1 MTLDDLRTDIDKID
15 ARILSLLNERME
27 KAILTKKFKTSIVDT
42 SREQIVLD
50 KIRRSSHCLVE
61 PKFAVDI
68 YSFIISE
75 SKRLQAMGLQT
86 IGFQGEH
93 GAYSEVAARA
103 LLPQSAMMPCREFS
117 DVFESVE
124 SGIFDCGIVPV
135 ENTLGGLVG
144 PVNSILIYTNLKI
157 IAAVDMPVKHCLLCV
172 PGTDHRELRNVW
184 SHSQALAQCRNFIA
198 RNHLEAI
205 PYYDTAGAA
214 RTIAET
220 RPKGV
225 AVIASKFCAD
235 LYGLEI
241 IKEDI
246 QDSVHNRTRFFVV
259 AMNDGV
265 GDGDR
270 CSAVFTAGDKAG
282 SLFAILKVF
291 ANASI
296 NLTRIES
303 VPDTPG
309 KYAIFID
316 FQGSIKD
323 AKVASVIAKAEEMA
337 EDFRV
342 LGCYKE
348 TRLQA

>member
-1 MTLDDLRTDIDKID
+1 MTLDDLRLDIDKID
-15 ARILSLLNERME
+15 AKILSLLNERME
-27 KAILTKKFKTSIVDT
+27 KAILTKKFKTTTEDK
-42 SREQIVLD
+42 SREQVVLD

-61 PKFAVDI
+61 PKFSVDI
-68 YSFIISE
+68 YSFIMSE
-75 SKRLQAMGLQT
+75 SKRLQNMNFKT

-117 DVFESVE
+117 DVFEAVE
-124 SGIFDCGIVPV
+124 TGLFDCGIVPV

-157 IAAVDMPVKHCLLCV
+157 VAAVDMPVKHCLVCV
-172 PGTDHRELRNVW
+172 PGTDHRELRHVW
-184 SHSQALAQCRNFIA
+184 SHSQALAQCRNFLN

-214 RTIAET
+214 KAIAET

-225 AVIASKFCAD
+225 AAIASKFCAD

-246 QDSVHNRTRFFVV
+246 QDSVHNRTRFFVLS
-259 AMNDGV
+259 MS
-265 GDGDR
+265 DGDADGDK

-282 SLFAILKVF
+282 SLFAVLRVF
-291 ANASI
+291 ADASI

-316 FQGSIKD
+316 FDGSIRD
-323 AKVASVIAKAEEMA
+323 DKVAAAVKTVSGLAD
-337 EDFRV
+337 DFRV

-348 TRLQA
+348 TRL